1 MEGVL
6 SSKTTTASFLQPQIK
21 KELQPR
27 EIFTINKKTFLFDKI
42 IQIND
47 L

>member
-1 MEGVL
+1 
-6 SSKTTTASFLQPQIK
+6 LQPQIK

-27 EIFTINKKTFLFDKI
+27 EIFKINKKTFLFDKI

>member
-1 MEGVL
+1 MEGIL

-21 KELQPR
+21 KELHAR
-27 EIFTINKKTFLFDKI
+27 EIFTKNKKTFLFDKI